1 MSNQTK
7 NPVADQAVSVQLGF
21 EMGVL
26 ISGLK
31 VSDDVKE
38 ALLILL
44 EQATSKQLIELHKAL
59 QQAFLMEATKE
70 VDEQYEQKLR
80 ELVKEFEQKKLQVE
94 VEVEK
99 ELSKIES
106 EVKAKDNK
114 ILI

>member
-38 ALLILL
+38 ALL
-44 EQATSKQLIELHKAL
+44 HKAL

-80 ELVKEFEQKKLQVE
+80 ELVKEFEQKNSEAE
-94 VEVEK
+94 VEVER
-99 ELSKIES
+99 ELNDIKNEL
-106 EVKAKDNK
+106 KAKDNK

>member
-44 EQATSKQLIELHKAL
+44 EQATPKQLIELHKAL

-80 ELVKEFEQKKLQVE
+80 ELVKEFEQKETEAETKVIE
-94 VEVEK
+94 
-99 ELSKIES
+99 ELTKIES
-106 EVKAKDNK
+106 EIKVKDNK